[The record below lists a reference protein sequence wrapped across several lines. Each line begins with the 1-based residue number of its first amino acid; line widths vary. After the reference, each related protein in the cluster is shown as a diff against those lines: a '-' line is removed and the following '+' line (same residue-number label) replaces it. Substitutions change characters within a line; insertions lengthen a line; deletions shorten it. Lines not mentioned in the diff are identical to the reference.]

1 MKIVLDHV
9 AKAFAGRPVLE
20 DVSLTVNEG
29 TSLAIIGRSGM
40 GKSVIARLIL
50 GLETPDRGQITVDG
64 AALTPRT
71 RRVHLR
77 RTGVLFQ
84 QPALLAGLTVWENIA
99 FRALHGPKRTS
110 RRAAR
115 EAAQRSLADVGLP
128 PETATRHPAELSGG
142 MAKRVGLARAIVDNP
157 RLLVLDEPNAG
168 LDPVSAAE
176 IDTLIAGLVATRGL
190 TAVTIT
196 HDIAS
201 IRTIA
206 DRVALLDAGRIA
218 WEGGRADMET
228 AENALIRAFWA
239 RSFPGPEQS
248 R

>member
-1 MKIVLDHV
+1 MRITLDHL
-9 AKAFAGRPVLE
+9 AKAYGGRPVLE
-20 DVSLTVNEG
+20 DVSLTLPEG

-50 GLETPDRGQITVDG
+50 GLERPDRGQITVDG
-64 AALTPRT
+64 VALTART
-71 RRVHLR
+71 RRAHLAR
-77 RTGVLFQ
+77 CGVLFQ
-84 QPALLAGLTVWENIA
+84 QPALLAGLPVWENIA
-99 FRALHGPKRTS
+99 FRALHGPSRSS

-115 EAAQRSLADVGLP
+115 EAAMRALADVGLP
-128 PETATRHPAELSGG
+128 PETATRYPPDLSGG
-142 MAKRVGLARAIVDNP
+142 MAKRVGLARAIVSEP

-176 IDTLIAGLVATRGL
+176 IDALIAGLVATRGL

-206 DRVALLDAGRIA
+206 DRVALLDGGRIA
-218 WEGGRADMET
+218 WEGDRTAMAS
-228 AENALIRAFWA
+228 AENDLIRAFWE
-239 RSFPGPEQS
+239 RSFPSPEQS